1 MTDSALGRA
10 TAFFS
15 RYQHYCIASH
25 VRPDGDAIG
34 ASLALALGLIH
45 TGKRVTVFNIDGV
58 PANLRFLP
66 YADRV
71 VRSLGESVGIDA
83 VILVDCGR
91 TDRAGE
97 PIAEL
102 TRRLPFFIVDHH
114 VPSVEHTEVHC
125 IEPRAAAAGEIVY
138 HLLQRLRVPLNPELA
153 TLLYCTLVVDT
164 GQFRYSNATPAVF
177 QLAAELVAQ
186 GADPWHVASALN
198 EQHHPAVL
206 HLLRLTL
213 ETLELAAQ
221 GRIASIT
228 LSQEM
233 LREAEALP
241 EYAEEFVNY
250 PRSIAGV
257 EVAILL
263 RELPDGRWKASL
275 RSKREVDVAAIAAQ
289 YDGGG
294 HEHAA
299 GCTLT
304 GPLAVARAQIL
315 KSVDEAMLRRTTRC
329 AS

>member
-1 MTDSALGRA
+1 MTETALARA

-15 RYQHYCIASH
+15 RHQHYCIASH
-25 VRPDGDAIG
+25 IRPDGDAIG
-34 ASLALALGLIH
+34 ASLALGLGLIH
-45 TGKRVTVFNIDGV
+45 CGKRVTVFNADGV

-83 VILVDCGR
+83 VILADCNR
-91 TDRAGE
+91 PDRAGE

-102 TRRLPFFIVDHH
+102 AKRLPLFIVDHH
-114 VPSVEHTEVHC
+114 VSSGEHVETHC
-125 IEPRAAAAGEIVY
+125 IEPRAAATGEIVY
-138 HLLQRLRVPLNPELA
+138 HLLQRMRVPTTPELA

-177 QLAAELVAQ
+177 QLAAELVAR
-186 GADPWHVASALN
+186 GADPWQVASALT

-213 ETLELAAQ
+213 ETLELSVQ
-221 GRIASIT
+221 GRVATIL
-228 LSQEM
+228 LSQDM

-241 EYAEEFVNY
+241 EYAEDFVNY

-275 RSKREVDVAAIAAQ
+275 RSKREVDVAVIAAK

-299 GCTLT
+299 GCMLS
-304 GPLAVARAQIL
+304 GPMATARDTIL
-315 KSVDEAMLRRTTRC
+315 KSVAEALQKRANRA